1 MSEGASDTMYHEPI
15 ISGACGSVATTRP
28 SEQDQETSMPEAST
42 PIIPSELEPVTPSR
56 LSDYDDDNDQKNFEV
71 RYLLM
76 M

>member
-1 MSEGASDTMYHEPI
+1 
-15 ISGACGSVATTRP
+15 
-28 SEQDQETSMPEAST
+28 MPEAST
-42 PIIPSELEPVTPSR
+42 PIIPSELEPVTPTR